1 VPPSEDNTVT
11 LIVSALFFALA
22 FALIAR
28 LLAAYMRRVADL
40 TLTDQ
45 FRAAETIVNGRIPGK
60 WVVQIN
66 RRLAIKDRMPLFRP
80 HVSGTELALAKIDK
94 LYRFYENSP
103 FYENAEA
110 RELLLTELRET
121 RGRWAKMTWEELVSE
136 HNGGARPDTSDD

>member
-1 VPPSEDNTVT
+1 VT

-28 LLAAYMRRVADL
+28 LLAAYMRRVTDL

-45 FRAAETIVNGRIPGK
+45 FRAAETIVNGRVPDH
-60 WVVQIN
+60 WVLQIK
-66 RRLAIKDRMPLFRP
+66 RRIAWESRLPFFRRD
-80 HVSGTELALAKIDK
+80 VSGTELLLAKIDK

-121 RGRWAKMTWEELVSE
+121 RGRWAKMTWEGLISE
-136 HNGGARPDTSDD
+136 HE